1 MSTRTKGI
9 DGPGQD
15 WYQEANKR
23 GYHSNASRESMNMW
37 MKWWQKNRHQQKGL
51 MSRLQSQNW

>member
-23 GYHSNASRESMNMW
+23 GYHSNVSRESMNMW

-51 MSRLQSQNW
+51 MSRLQ